1 MKGKEM
7 DKWHVSDLSQIVKKG
22 ESIAEPLFAIQS
34 SPPDFKEFGRFK
46 CSRHEAE
53 AMAKQLNRL
62 ENNAAAWQEVIDFLG
77 KMPIPINISMK
88 DAAAFGIAVANI
100 ILKYSGDNIINE
112 S

>member
-1 MKGKEM
+1 M

-62 ENNAAAWQEVIDFLG
+62 ENDAEAWKEVLDFLG
-77 KMPIPINISMK
+77 KMPHPTSMS
-88 DAAAFGIAVANI
+88 DAATFGMAVAVI
-100 ILKYSGDNIINE
+100 VLKYSGGKK
-112 S
+112 